1 MFRSLTAILGL
12 FLLAACAATEPPAP
26 KSVTLEGTDWTL
38 TRVGT
43 AAVSAAPGARAPNL
57 RLAERRAGGFAG
69 CNRFGGAYELAG
81 ASLRF
86 GQMVATRMACM
97 NGGEL
102 EQSYLDALTAVRAW
116 QIAGN
121 RLTLVSASG
130 TALLDFRVKAA
141 E

>member
-69 CNRFGGAYELAG
+69 CNRFGGAYELTG

-116 QIAGN
+116 QITGN
-121 RLTLVSASG
+121 RLTLVSAAG